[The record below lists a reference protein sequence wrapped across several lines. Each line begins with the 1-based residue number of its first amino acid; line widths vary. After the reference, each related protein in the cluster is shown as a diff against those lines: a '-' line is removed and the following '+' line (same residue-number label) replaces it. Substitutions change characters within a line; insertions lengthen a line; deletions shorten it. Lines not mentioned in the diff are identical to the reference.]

1 MSDITILKARLRKR
15 DKDIKQA
22 VRDLKLEEG
31 EMADMVRDGVR
42 LKLVEMGALGTKGI
56 SRPDP
61 ITPADARLIARE
73 LMKQGK
79 TERSES

>member
-42 LKLVEMGALGTKGI
+42 LKLVEMGALGTNGII
-56 SRPDP
+56 SRPQT

-73 LMKQGK
+73 LMQDMKGG
-79 TERSES
+79 